1 MPIAG
6 FVRLRKHQFGRQPD
20 FGTKVAATRAYPFSG
35 VPSNELNWTDPDVD
49 VGSRDPVAPPYRA
62 APDLTAPL
70 TDPALAY
77 NSIPILMC
85 GFFGGAETPVP
96 TGNAMTWTHEPA
108 SMTVDDPD
116 TFTYEFGDD
125 VLTDWFQLGDGI
137 LESVEITGPDGL
149 GPLSTSMSWR
159 FGSIASSG
167 STDSPDAPVV
177 PTAGLSVDTAAI
189 LVYLKDGAIYI
200 SSTEAGLATDKVS
213 DALHSFTLRLT
224 QEVDQKRFANGTQ
237 SFDVQA
243 YGPGKRGIELEC
255 TFAKTADIV
264 GVGSESDSWMSDDS
278 VNRYVRLYFEATA
291 LAEDGPPV
299 PYSWDISMPMR
310 YYTRTEGEIGG
321 NTTVVLTG
329 HAFYDDD
336 DFDGVF
342 KSVAVNTL
350 DEAGLGLIGSGS

>member
-1 MPIAG
+1 
-6 FVRLRKHQFGRQPD
+6 
-20 FGTKVAATRAYPFSG
+20 
-35 VPSNELNWTDPDVD
+35 
-49 VGSRDPVAPPYRA
+49 
-62 APDLTAPL
+62 
-70 TDPALAY
+70 
-77 NSIPILMC
+77 
-85 GFFGGAETPVP
+85 
-96 TGNAMTWTHEPA
+96 
-108 SMTVDDPD
+108 
-116 TFTYEFGDD
+116 
-125 VLTDWFQLGDGI
+125 
-137 LESVEITGPDGL
+137 
-149 GPLSTSMSWR
+149 
-159 FGSIASSG
+159 
-167 STDSPDAPVV
+167 VV
-177 PTAGLSVDTAAI
+177 PTAGLNVDTSAI

-200 SSTEAGLATDKVS
+200 SSSEAGLVTDKVS

-329 HAFYDDD
+329 HAFFDDD